1 MPWANIIRIGWGLGF
16 LVAAAFNLIYTLQA
30 DLDPFWEW
38 FRENAWFTVYKDMLE
53 RIVIPNGSVIVVLT
67 VVFEVV
73 TGVLILNKL
82 LWARLGLVLALL
94 WPIFLLPLMPKGP
107 EMTTV
112 ILLAIGPALLL
123 LGEYET
129 TFWELLR
136 ARF

>member
-16 LVAAAFNLIYTLQA
+16 LVAAGFNLIVTLRNPQP
-30 DLDPFWEW
+30 LDGFL
-38 FRENAWFTVYKDMLE
+38 ENARFTIYKDMLE
-53 RIVIPNGSVIVVLT
+53 NLIIPNSSVFIVLT
-67 VVFEVV
+67 VVFQVV

-107 EMTTV
+107 EMATV